1 MKLLLLTQM
10 LTPLCLPLREA
21 AARLRDG
28 NLQDIGGSRS
38 KLSVEPKGLRSLVEF
53 FDLLTFV

>member
-1 MKLLLLTQM
+1 M